1 MFFEFLIEQWLLVT
15 AWGVLLF
22 LLFHH
27 ESRKGGQ
34 AVSPQQLSTFVN
46 RDEALVLD
54 VRDNNEFRKGHITDS
69 TNIPLKDLPGR
80 LSELEKHK
88 EKPIIV
94 VCKIGHQAGS
104 AGKILAANGF
114 NQIYKLRGGLAEW
127 SASHFPLV
135 KS

>member
-34 AVSPQQLSTFVN
+34 AVSPQQLSTMVN

-54 VRDNNEFRKGHITDS
+54 VRDSKEFGKGHITES
-69 TNIPLKDLPGR
+69 VNIPLKDLPDR
-80 LSELEKHK
+80 LSELAKHK
-88 EKPIIV
+88 EKPVIV
-94 VCKIGHQAGS
+94 VCKMGHQSGG
-104 AGKILAANGF
+104 AGKILGANGF
-114 NQIYKLRGGLAEW
+114 NQIYKLRGGLTEW
-127 SASHFPLV
+127 TASHFPLV